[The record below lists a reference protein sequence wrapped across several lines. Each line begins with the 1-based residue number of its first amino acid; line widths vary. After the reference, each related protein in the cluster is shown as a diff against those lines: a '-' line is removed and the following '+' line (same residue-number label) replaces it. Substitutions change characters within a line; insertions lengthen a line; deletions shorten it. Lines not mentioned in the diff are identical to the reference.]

1 MVVIDNVSC
10 LTMTAKYDVGTSYP
24 NFHLLH
30 QIDIQGEAGW
40 SNDFGSG
47 SGGLPP
53 DIWNHASDV
62 MRFNSYLHT

>member
-1 MVVIDNVSC
+1 MVVVDNVSC

-30 QIDIQGEAGW
+30 QLDVQVEAGW

-47 SGGLPP
+47 SGVLYVGFHHHWRRRE
-53 DIWNHASDV
+53 IW
-62 MRFNSYLHT
+62 